1 MLHREP
7 DRPLVEHPACSVR
20 VQSRPLT
27 SGLVLG
33 LQGGE
38 HAVVNRRLPSLKIA
52 LLDDPRF
59 AAPARCRRPR
69 AGPKLQRPRGPEAAA
84 LRSEMATLLFLCF
97 LVDVAKAALH
107 NAESGIE

>member
-38 HAVVNRRLPSLKIA
+38 HAVVNRRLRSLKIA

-69 AGPKLQRPRGPEAAA
+69 AGPSCSGLANLKRR
-84 LRSEMATLLFLCF
+84 RSAEMATLLFLCF